1 MSDLNPA
8 ILAILTA
15 SQTLSETLNLDLS
28 TPTHIT
34 SCITTILESKGI
46 TVDPAS
52 PLLSEILVLSVRAA
66 LDHLPSITE
75 LYKVLE
81 SDPVGLKEE
90 AIKYLYKAAKLYHAD
105 SQSTLSH
112 HLITGHHIP
121 KNDYEAL
128 GWLVSASRTTTN
140 EKAVTA
146 DIATL
151 LISSTQLE
159 PVDPSDVLDVLIN
172 GCRDAFF
179 GMGERASVEVWE
191 KYATGRDGGKGDA
204 HCMHELAGIYATGE
218 GGVPESI
225 PTSSTTTSPLPV
237 LVPGKVSP
245 LSPIST
251 TPTPSPLPPRTPTQP
266 PRRLHLP
273 PKPRLHNPS
282 HLTSTKSSILQ
293 TLSLPSSDAYPA
305 QTFVVRERDVVG
317 GDGDVEGA
325 RKAVMM
331 FLEGDKR
338 EGKKMVLEVLER
350 RKRGFV
356 KWKAENGDLEK
367 MVEYAKTLDSITDKK
382 SWLNKAAEKG
392 SPAALYALYEL
403 GGDSDPEA
411 VSTLK
416 RQWR

>member
-46 TVDPAS
+46 TVDPAA

-151 LISSTQLE
+151 LISSPQLE

-225 PTSSTTTSPLPV
+225 PTSLHYYISSARSGSWKGLSALADLYDSNTLP
-237 LVPGKVSP
+237 
-245 LSPIST
+245 
-251 TPTPSPLPPRTPTQP
+251 TPTPAPPTQP

-282 HLTSTKSSILQ
+282 HSNFHQIL
-293 TLSLPSSDAYPA
+293 YPRNP
-305 QTFVVRERDVVG
+305 FPP
-317 GDGDVEGA
+317 
-325 RKAVMM
+325 
-331 FLEGDKR
+331 FI
-338 EGKKMVLEVLER
+338 R
-350 RKRGFV
+350 RIPPLRPL
-356 KWKAENGDLEK
+356 W
-367 MVEYAKTLDSITDKK
+367 
-382 SWLNKAAEKG
+382 
-392 SPAALYALYEL
+392 
-403 GGDSDPEA
+403 
-411 VSTLK
+411 
-416 RQWR
+416 